1 MYSKPG
7 SGWLWMQKVV
17 GTQASICAA
26 SDKRA
31 GTEVFYTELLREQS
45 NLTQLFH
52 SVDRMFC

>member
-31 GTEVFYTELLREQS
+31 GTESYRREQS